1 MGKIQKLNVFTDGGA
16 RGNPGPAA
24 IGVFITDNSGTE
36 IAGFGKKIGVS
47 TNNAAEYKAVVEA
60 LAWIME
66 NKEKLSEDVKI
77 NFFLDSN
84 LVCSQITGLFKIKK
98 SHLRD
103 LLFQIRQL
111 ESEINIPMNYSY
123 IPREKNKEADKY
135 VNLALD
141 REAEFP

>member
-1 MGKIQKLNVFTDGGA
+1 MGKIQGINVFTDGGA

-24 IGVFITDNSGTE
+24 IGVFIRDDRGAE

-47 TNNAAEYKAVVEA
+47 TNNTAEYEAVIEA
-60 LAWIME
+60 LSWIIV
-66 NKEKLSEDVKI
+66 NKKKLSKNVKI

-84 LVCSQITGLFKIKK
+84 LVCSQITGLFKIKN
-98 SHLRD
+98 SRLRD
-103 LLFQIRQL
+103 LLFQVRQM
-111 ESEINIPMNYSY
+111 ESEIDIPINYSY

-141 REAEFP
+141 RET